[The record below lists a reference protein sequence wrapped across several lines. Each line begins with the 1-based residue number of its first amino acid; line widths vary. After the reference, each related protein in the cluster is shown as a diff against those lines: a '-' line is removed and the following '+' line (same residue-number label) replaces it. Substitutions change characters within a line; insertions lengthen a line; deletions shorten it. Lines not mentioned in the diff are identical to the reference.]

1 MQQETL
7 AGGKKTYTQPSLV
20 EFGDVTVLTLG
31 YGAVTLDYFGGRLDN
46 PVE

>member
-7 AGGKKTYTQPSLV
+7 AAGKKTYTQPSLV

-31 YGAVTLDYFGGRLDN
+31 
-46 PVE
+46 